1 MQCSFKIIGA
11 VSIVAL
17 TLGAVAES
25 FAETIE
31 QSVTRTI
38 CLKGLNREQTD
49 WDRSTSFYFNVEMA
63 IKRGLTVDACRKLIA
78 QPDKSAR
85 TNSSCTGILAG
96 PVIQKLAA
104 TALTQTKQEVNTSS
118 NAIWGAGRVFE
129 SFQQNLERLINLN
142 VPPPSYG
149 PPGPGPQIID
159 YGLAAMLTANR
170 EMTSDQFISCFPQGW
185 EFAKATQQAKKEFE
199 MRQEK
204 ARQEAEIEAAKPV
217 NRLRQAYFDYMVVKR
232 CYDVRLGYQLVYINE
247 VELERAKRAVNTI
260 EASALKED
268 SSIDTGNAWQ
278 EGIRM
283 IETSQRYVEQYFCQK
298 TFNDL
303 LSAAPYS
310 PPVKDFG
317 RY

>member
-1 MQCSFKIIGA
+1 MS
-11 VSIVAL
+11 
-17 TLGAVAES
+17 
-25 FAETIE
+25 
-31 QSVTRTI
+31 
-38 CLKGLNREQTD
+38 
-49 WDRSTSFYFNVEMA
+49 
-63 IKRGLTVDACRKLIA
+63 
-78 QPDKSAR
+78 
-85 TNSSCTGILAG
+85 
-96 PVIQKLAA
+96 
-104 TALTQTKQEVNTSS
+104 
-118 NAIWGAGRVFE
+118 
-129 SFQQNLERLINLN
+129 
-142 VPPPSYG
+142 
-149 PPGPGPQIID
+149 
-159 YGLAAMLTANR
+159 
-170 EMTSDQFISCFPQGW
+170 
-185 EFAKATQQAKKEFE
+185 
-199 MRQEK
+199 
-204 ARQEAEIEAAKPV
+204 
-217 NRLRQAYFDYMVVKR
+217 MVVKR